1 MELKPSS
8 NNYSL
13 PTASSSVLGGIK
25 VGTNLSIDGS
35 GVLSS
40 TNTTYSVGD
49 GGLTQNNFTD
59 SLKSKLDGIATSA
72 NNYSL
77 PTSSSSVLGGVKV
90 GTNLSIDGSGVLS
103 STDTTYSVGDGGLTQ
118 NNFTDTLKAKLDGI
132 EASSNNYSLPTA
144 SISVLGG
151 VKVGSGLSITNGVL
165 SSTGSGGTSIW
176 SESNS
181 TAGYTGNV
189 SITGNTI
196 VSNDLVVNN
205 SLTING
211 TTNLNGA
218 TTISG
223 HILPS
228 SNAAYDLGNA
238 EYKIRHLFLSDNSLW
253 VGDEHKIDISSGD
266 MKFKKRK
273 KTLPNGVKKLD
284 SNKTSTE
291 HEQLAL
297 NVIKDKTNITDFT
310 LNDWLTYAKT
320 LNSSADIIDMFDND
334 DWEQETEL
342 SLIQTLKNK
351 VNELDNIIEKLKTA
365 TSFEDFKSKI

>member
-1 MELKPSS
+1 MEP
-8 NNYSL
+8 
-13 PTASSSVLGGIK
+13 
-25 VGTNLSIDGS
+25 
-35 GVLSS
+35 
-40 TNTTYSVGD
+40 
-49 GGLTQNNFTD
+49 
-59 SLKSKLDGIATSA
+59 
-72 NNYSL
+72 
-77 PTSSSSVLGGVKV
+77 
-90 GTNLSIDGSGVLS
+90 
-103 STDTTYSVGDGGLTQ
+103 
-118 NNFTDTLKAKLDGI
+118 
-132 EASSNNYSLPTA
+132 
-144 SISVLGG
+144 
-151 VKVGSGLSITNGVL
+151 
-165 SSTGSGGTSIW
+165 
-176 SESNS
+176 
-181 TAGYTGNV
+181 
-189 SITGNTI
+189 
-196 VSNDLVVNN
+196 
-205 SLTING
+205 
-211 TTNLNGA
+211 

-320 LNSSADIIDMFDND
+320 LNSSGDIIDMFDND